1 MTGRI
6 RRFTAVALVPT
17 LVDVGL
23 LVLFREV
30 FGWILVVADLAAIA
44 VASALSYVL
53 HRVVTFRS
61 DPYVRWVEVPAAFVG
76 VAALAAIVDVAVLRA
91 LFAGTGFS
99 STAALVEAKVVALVV
114 AGAVRL
120 VGYRWVLVA
129 ELTSARRV
137 RWARPEP
144 PGDLRLSV
152 VVPAF
157 GEADRIGGT
166 VRRLGEALEDIR
178 DAGGY
183 EVVVVDDGSADGTA
197 DAALAA
203 GSDQVV
209 VQPRNRG
216 KGAAVRAGVM
226 AARGR
231 TIAFTDADLAYA
243 PDQVRRVLAAIEDGW
258 DVAIG
263 DRRHPDSRTLAP
275 APPLRALGSRV
286 INWLGYAVLLGSFR
300 DTQGGL
306 KAFRSDVARFVFART
321 RVDGFAFD
329 IEVLHLVERHQL
341 SLVEV
346 PVEVANTRRSTVR
359 EGRDAGRLLLDL
371 VRIRRWSAEGEY
383 EAHGDAP
390 PTLDGPLAAP
400 SAAIPSHWRTD

>member
-6 RRFTAVALVPT
+6 RRFSIVALVPT

-23 LVLFREV
+23 LVLFRQAL
-30 FGWILVVADLAAIA
+30 GWILVVADLLAIA
-44 VASALSYVL
+44 AASALSYVL

-76 VAALAAIVDVAVLRA
+76 VATLAALVDVVVLQA

-99 STAALVEAKVVALVV
+99 STAALIEAKVVALVV

-137 RWARPEP
+137 RWTRPDP

-152 VVPAF
+152 VVPAY
-157 GEADRIGGT
+157 GEADRIGET
-166 VRRLGEALEDIR
+166 VRRLGESLADIR
-178 DAGGY
+178 ESGGC
-183 EVVVVDDGSADGTA
+183 EVIVVDDGSSDATA
-197 DAALAA
+197 DVALAGGA
-203 GSDQVV
+203 DQVV
-209 VQPRNRG
+209 VQPHNRG
-216 KGAAVRAGVM
+216 KGAAVRSGVL

-243 PDQVRRVLAAIEDGW
+243 PDQVRRVLAAVEDGW

-263 DRRHPDSRTLAP
+263 DRRHPGSRTLAA
-275 APPLRALGSRV
+275 APRLRALGSRA
-286 INWLGYAVLLGSFR
+286 INWLGYAVLLGSYR

-306 KAFRSDVARFVFART
+306 KGFRSDVARFVFGRT

-346 PVEVANTRRSTVR
+346 PVEVVNTRRSTVR
-359 EGRDAGRLLLDL
+359 EARDAGRLLLDL
-371 VRIRRWSAEGEY
+371 ARIRRWSAEGHY

-390 PTLDGPLAAP
+390 PSVEPPFGEP
-400 SAAIPSHWRTD
+400 SPAVPKH

>member
-1 MTGRI
+1 VTGRI
-6 RRFTAVALVPT
+6 RRFALVALVPT
-17 LVDVGL
+17 MVDVGL
-23 LVLFREV
+23 LVLFRQAL
-30 FGWILVVADLAAIA
+30 GWILVVADLAAIA
-44 VASALSYVL
+44 AASALSYVL

-76 VAALAAIVDVAVLRA
+76 VAALAALVDAAVLRA

-99 STAALVEAKVVALVV
+99 STATLIEAKIVALVV

-120 VGYRWVLVA
+120 VGYRWVLVG

-152 VVPAF
+152 VVPAYC
-157 GEADRIGGT
+157 EADRIGET
-166 VRRLGEALEDIR
+166 VDRLRHSLDDIQES
-178 DAGGY
+178 GGF
-183 EVVVVDDGSADGTA
+183 EVIVVDDGSSDATA

-203 GSDQVV
+203 GADQVV

-216 KGAAVRAGVM
+216 KGAAVRTGVL

-243 PDQVRRVLAAIEDGW
+243 PDQLLRLLAAVEDGW

-263 DRRHPDSRTLAP
+263 DRRHPESRVLAP
-275 APPLRALGSRV
+275 PSPLRAVGSRV
-286 INWLGYAVLLGSFR
+286 INWLGYVVLLGSYR

-306 KAFRSDVARFVFART
+306 KGFRSDVARFVFGRS

-346 PVEVANTRRSTVR
+346 PVEVVNTRRSTVR
-359 EGRDAGRLLLDL
+359 EGRDAARLLLDL
-371 VRIRRWSAEGEY
+371 TRIRRWSAEGEY
-383 EAHGDAP
+383 EARGDAP
-390 PTLDGPLAAP
+390 ATLDAPLGEPTRAVP
-400 SAAIPSHWRTD
+400 SD

>member
-1 MTGRI
+1 VSGTI
-6 RRFTAVALVPT
+6 RRFSIVALVPT

-23 LVLFREV
+23 LVLFRQG
-30 FGWILVVADLAAIA
+30 FGWILVVADLLAIA
-44 VASALSYVL
+44 AASALSYVV

-76 VAALAAIVDVAVLRA
+76 VAAVAALVDVAVLRA

-99 STAALVEAKVVALVV
+99 STGALIEAKVVALVV

-129 ELTSARRV
+129 ELTSARKV
-137 RWARPEP
+137 RWARPKP

-152 VVPAF
+152 VVPAYH
-157 GEADRIGGT
+157 EADRIGET
-166 VRRLGEALEDIR
+166 VRRLGQALADIGES
-178 DAGGY
+178 GGL
-183 EVVVVDDGSADGTA
+183 EVIVVDDGSSDATA
-197 DAALAA
+197 DAALSGGA
-203 GSDQVV
+203 DQVV
-209 VQPRNRG
+209 VQPHNRG
-216 KGAAVRAGVM
+216 KGAAVRSGVL
-226 AARGR
+226 ASRGR

-243 PDQVRRVLAAIEDGW
+243 PDQLRRVLAAVEDGW

-275 APPLRALGSRV
+275 APRLRALGSRV
-286 INWLGYAVLLGSFR
+286 INWLGYAVLLGSYR

-306 KAFRSDVARFVFART
+306 KAFRSDVARFVFGRT

-359 EGRDAGRLLLDL
+359 EGRDAGRLVLDL

-390 PTLDGPLAAP
+390 PTVEPPVGERSSAAP
-400 SAAIPSHWRTD
+400 SY

>member
-23 LVLFREV
+23 LVLFRQV

-44 VASALSYVL
+44 AASALSYVL

-99 STAALVEAKVVALVV
+99 STAALVEAKLVALVV

-152 VVPAF
+152 VVPAY

-178 DAGGY
+178 EAGGF
-183 EVVVVDDGSADGTA
+183 EVVVVDDGSSDGTA

-231 TIAFTDADLAYA
+231 TVAFTDADLAYA

-275 APPLRALGSRV
+275 APPLRALGSRI
-286 INWLGYAVLLGSFR
+286 INWLGYVVLLGSFR

-371 VRIRRWSAEGEY
+371 VRIRRWSAEGKY

-400 SAAIPSHWRTD
+400 SAAVPSEQ